1 VSEVLLDLTLAT
13 QTVLHL
19 AVRAEAAQA
28 RLPAPWRV
36 APVAGGPSRG
46 ANLMVTFT
54 DALLRTDAAGQPTP
68 DAVSRSI
75 GVAIPAR
82 HPQTGEEAGFHIRT
96 FTAHP
101 RAVPGA
107 YRTARLGSVTREY
120 YAKGTDASATVTE
133 HVRFRDPGGGS
144 VELQLQYRRGVPVHV
159 VSGGPV
165 RSAADPAIVR
175 VYRVHELVDVV
186 RSVPQNIDRV
196 LSYQLRVTVADLAE
210 LFDGTE
216 RLVSIIVVPW
226 CVRQAYGLGPG

>member
-1 VSEVLLDLTLAT
+1 MSEVLLDLTIAT

-19 AVRAEAAQA
+19 AVRPEAAQS
-28 RLPAPWRV
+28 RLPAPWQV
-36 APVAGGPSRG
+36 APVSGGASRG
-46 ANLMVTFT
+46 ANLAVIFT
-54 DALLRTDAAGQPTP
+54 DTLLRTDASGQPAP

-75 GVAIPAR
+75 GLAVPAR
-82 HPQTGEEAGFHIRT
+82 HPQTGEEAGFNIRT

-120 YAKGTDASATVTE
+120 YAKGTDTSATVTE

-159 VSGGPV
+159 VSRGPI
-165 RSAADPAIVR
+165 RSAADPGIVR

-196 LSYQLRVTVADLAE
+196 LSYQLRVTVADLAD

-216 RLVSIIVVPW
+216 RLVSITVVPW
-226 CVRQAYGLGPG
+226 SVRQAYGPGPA